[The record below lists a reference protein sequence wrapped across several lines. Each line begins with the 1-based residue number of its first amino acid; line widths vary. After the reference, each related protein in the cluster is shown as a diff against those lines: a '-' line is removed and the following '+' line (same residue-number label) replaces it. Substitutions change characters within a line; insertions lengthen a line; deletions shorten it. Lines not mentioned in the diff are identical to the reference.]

1 MQNTRSN
8 VEKFSIDRYTE
19 EYILLSTPYRASE
32 RAFERVFL
40 DERKRKKWNEVKK
53 RRNKT
58 LVQVD
63 PSRKRKEKNR
73 PPRRSNV
80 CHPRDSH
87 HPPPHATREGVW
99 AGGGGGLRGRW
110 NESLCLIRKHCNCL
124 EYYIR

>member
-19 EYILLSTPYRASE
+19 EYILLSTPYRARE

-63 PSRKRKEKNR
+63 PSRKRKEKIG
-73 PPRRSNV
+73 PLVVPTS
-80 CHPRDSH
+80 
-87 HPPPHATREGVW
+87 ATRVILTTPLPMQQGRGSGLVEGEGYEGDETSPSVW
-99 AGGGGGLRGRW
+99 SA
-110 NESLCLIRKHCNCL
+110 NTVIA
-124 EYYIR
+124 